1 MKIKHISMSLVALI
15 AMGSQV
21 VAQTPPA
28 AQSND
33 SGRTGDFLGSQ
44 SQDFRVNDCG
54 VNVPHADLAV
64 ASTAYQIST
73 EYLMRKD
80 YNSTIT
86 NPRFSLGIANPATV
100 SDATIEIKFPTM
112 INTASVVGMNIID
125 IDPDLDGDF
134 SDAAIILAHS
144 NSVPDKNIET
154 FDAATSVDMV
164 NGHKYCISDGSA
176 PTATNPGCLALD
188 VGIAQ
193 GTYADGT
200 EFAGNIEWNVY
211 SNSGTAERRDY
222 VAMPLYYVVKDQFSI
237 VCRSDFD
244 GLINWE
250 NGRKSFVANKHDVD
264 SNVNGFIPM
273 TDVQDTVTDSL
284 IFTISNLAGR
294 TGLASLGSA
303 NPCGAHAFDTWLE
316 GNATEFDI
324 SSTGD
329 LTSANIPDAQRTLT
343 SSSAN
348 VADGTGAYRT
358 NHLTTFTTAAEPIP
372 FGTTEYTIRFNNMV
386 GYGSNAVI
394 PATSFTGNVDLEA
407 DSNGSTYLHPQVSM
421 PNDHSVGE
429 WRDHA
434 YIAQIAGA
442 SVLTGVNDT
451 KVFIVNRSCVVVT
464 PQFKLI
470 KDGVVTPVT
479 TGVASINVNNQGVYK
494 VSKMIS
500 DMNLAEGAY
509 ALEVTL
515 PGIAEDFYMYAQVKN
530 TSGANTQ
537 FKDLPVYNTS
547 TRD

>member
-1 MKIKHISMSLVALI
+1 MSLVALI

-33 SGRTGDFLGSQ
+33 SARTGDFLGSQ
-44 SQDFRVNDCG
+44 SQDLRVNDCG
-54 VNVPHADLAV
+54 VTVPQADLAV

-112 INTASVVGMNIID
+112 INTATVVGMNIID
-125 IDPDLDGDF
+125 IDPNLDGDF
-134 SDAAIILAHS
+134 SDATPILAHS
-144 NSVPDKNIET
+144 NSLPGNVET
-154 FDAATSVDMV
+154 FDASTSVDMV

-176 PTATNPGCLALD
+176 TTVSDPGCLALD
-188 VGIAQ
+188 VEIAQ

-264 SNVNGFIPM
+264 GNVSGVVPFV
-273 TDVQDTVTDSL
+273 DVQDTVTDSL

-329 LTSANIPDAQRTLT
+329 LTITNIPDAQRTLT
-343 SSSAN
+343 SSSAD
-348 VADGTGAYRT
+348 VADGAGAYRT
-358 NHLTTFTTAAEPIP
+358 DNLTTFTTANEPIP
-372 FGTTEYTIRFNNMV
+372 FGTTEYTIRFNNIV

-421 PNDHSVGE
+421 PEDHSVGE

-442 SVLTGVNDT
+442 SST
-451 KVFIVNRSCVVVT
+451 KNSDITSGMQTKLFIVNRSCATVT
-464 PQFKLI
+464 PIINLI
-470 KDGVVTPVT
+470 KDGEVLAL
-479 TGVASINVNNQGVYK
+479 TGVASIDPDNQEFYD
-494 VSKMIS
+494 I
-500 DMNLAEGAY
+500 GAILDNMTSGSADGFDY
-509 ALEVTL
+509 ARYAIEVTL
-515 PGIAEDFYMYAQVKN
+515 PGIAEDFYLYAQVKN
-530 TSGANTQ
+530 KTLGQ

-547 TRD
+547 NRD